1 MNMKKWRI
9 SRRNWL
15 ILGVLVAVLLI
26 ARILLPG
33 WVANAINAQMDEIG
47 EYHGRVQSVDLHLW
61 RGAYSVNGL
70 RIDKRNGRVSAPFLI
85 APRVDLSVSW
95 NALLHGEIVAKISFL
110 QPEINFVDAPGE
122 GDGQS
127 GQGVD
132 WRAQLQRMV
141 PMRMDEVQVHDGRVH
156 FRNFDSNPPVDL
168 EATKVEG
175 VVRNLTNASKATE
188 RAASLDL
195 TAQIL
200 GDAPLT
206 TTAKFDPLGS
216 LRDFTF
222 ALRVTAIKLRKAN
235 DFLQAYAKVDAE
247 KRSGDF
253 VMELTARDGVLDGYA
268 KPLFQDV
275 QIFSWKHDVEEQH
288 DNPVRIAWEALAGGI
303 QNIFKNHG
311 ADQFATR
318 IPIHGS
324 VGNRDINTWE
334 AIVGVLHNA
343 FVEAFSPTFEKLPK
357 KRD

>member
-1 MNMKKWRI
+1 M
-9 SRRNWL
+9 
-15 ILGVLVAVLLI
+15 LGVVVAVLAI

-33 WVANAINAQMDEIG
+33 WVANTINAHLDRMGD
-47 EYHGRVQSVDLHLW
+47 YHGKIQSVDLHLW
-61 RGAYSVNGL
+61 RGAYSINGL
-70 RIDKRNGRVSAPFLI
+70 RIDKRMGKVSAPFLI

-95 NALLHGEIVAKISFL
+95 SALIHGAVVAKVAFL
-110 QPEINFVDAPGE
+110 NPEINFVDAPGK

-132 WRAQLQRMV
+132 WQAQLQRMAPV
-141 PMRMDEVQVHDGRVH
+141 RMDEVEVHDGRVR
-156 FRNFDSNPPVDL
+156 FRNFDSNPPVNL

-175 VVRNLTNASKATE
+175 VVRNLTNARKASE
-188 RAASLDL
+188 RAASLNL

-206 TTAKFDPLGS
+206 TTAQFDPLGT

-222 ALRVTAIKLRKAN
+222 ALRVTGVKLPKAN

-247 KRSGDF
+247 KGSGDF

-288 DNPVRIAWEALAGGI
+288 DNPLRVAWEALAGGI
-303 QNIFKNHG
+303 QNIFKNHR

-318 IPIHGS
+318 VPIHGS
-324 VGNRDINTWE
+324 VGNKDINTWE
-334 AIVGVLHNA
+334 SILGVLRNA
-343 FVEAFSPTFEKLPK
+343 FVEAFRPNFEKLPEK
-357 KRD
+357 HD